1 MGRGPYRSD
10 MGAGQCFTMSE
21 NFSDDDDSSLRR
33 WVPLDFMADWHSH
46 SGVSQPESALR
57 RCCDVVTST
66 SI

>member
-1 MGRGPYRSD
+1 MGRGQHRSD
-10 MGAGQCFTMSE
+10 MFE

-33 WVPLDFMADWHSH
+33 WVPLHFMADWHSH